1 MTEYLIE
8 TLGVLA
14 AIGLLGFLVVAGG
27 RRMGMGRGRGPIELA
42 GHLPLDAR
50 RAVYLVRVG
59 EQVLVVGASE
69 AGLTRLGETEAS
81 MLPKTAPRPLSFAE
95 LFLRRKRD
103 GQDACHG
110 MSTGDK

>member
-69 AGLTRLGETEAS
+69 AGLTRLERPRRACCRRRHRAHCRLPSCFYGAS
-81 MLPKTAPRPLSFAE
+81 VMVRMPAMA
-95 LFLRRKRD
+95 
-103 GQDACHG
+103 
-110 MSTGDK
+110 